1 MNILNNLWL
10 AISTP
15 NEILVNICVSFL
27 IVFIEAPLSF
37 ALIDNLLKL
46 SCTKFRNIFIYFQLR
61 L

>member
-46 SCTKFRNIFIYFQLR
+46 SCTKI
-61 L
+61 